1 MSNLGFFNS
10 IRHIARFNVKL
21 LVGVWLLACLPV
33 MAQTPSRFQE
43 SVLLAQSEAN
53 LNLQYGSSGP
63 QVEQLQRA
71 LGRNG
76 LFPYEID
83 GVYGDDTRQAVRQ
96 FQRIRRLEVTGLAD
110 YETLLALDIDP
121 NSLLPSMVHPA
132 HGAIS
137 TDLLRFGDRSSDVQ
151 TLQQVLVGFGFG
163 LPTTGYYGDETRQ
176 AVRTYQRTAGLVP
189 VNGIADRGTLLHM
202 GFEPGGGAT
211 AGTAFTTPGGS
222 RNNSRPLG
230 NSATQ
235 GSYVAAVIAGRSELA
250 KVRSNF
256 PYARI
261 ENNRIGDYISLGRF
275 TERSEASDLVDAARD
290 LGYESRILRD

>member
-1 MSNLGFFNS
+1 MSNLGFLNN
-10 IRHIARFNVKL
+10 IRHIARLNVKL
-21 LVGVWLLACLPV
+21 LAGVWLLACLPV
-33 MAQTPSRFQE
+33 VAQTPSRFQE
-43 SVLLAQSEAN
+43 PVLLAQSTAD

-121 NSLLPSMVHPA
+121 NILLPSMVHPA

-137 TDLLRFGDRSSDVQ
+137 TDLLRFGNQSSDVQ
-151 TLQQVLVGFGFG
+151 TLQRVLVSFGFS
-163 LPTTGYYGDETRQ
+163 LPTTGYYGSETLQ

-189 VNGIADRGTLLHM
+189 VNGIADRATLLHM
-202 GFEPGGGAT
+202 GFEPGGGAST
-211 AGTAFTTPGGS
+211 SSTSGSS
-222 RNNSRPLG
+222 RNNARPLG

-235 GSYVAAVIAGRSELA
+235 GSYVAAVIAGRSELSE
-250 KVRSNF
+250 VRSNF

-261 ENNRIGDYISLGRF
+261 ENNNIGDYISLGRF

-290 LGYESRILRD
+290 LGYEARILRD